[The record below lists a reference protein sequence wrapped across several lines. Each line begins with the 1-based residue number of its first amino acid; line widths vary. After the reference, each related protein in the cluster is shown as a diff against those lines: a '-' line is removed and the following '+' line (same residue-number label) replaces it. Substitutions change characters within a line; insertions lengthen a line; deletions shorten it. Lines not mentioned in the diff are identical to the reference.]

1 MATALRR
8 ALIWDGGKK
17 SSKFVKSY
25 KHLTRLGSWAL
36 FKIVIFSITPNNE
49 YVAPT
54 EMLL

>member
-25 KHLTRLGSWAL
+25 KYLTRLGSWAS
-36 FKIVIFSITPNNE
+36 FKVAIFSITPNYE
-49 YVAPT
+49 HVAPT
-54 EMLL
+54 EMIL